1 MDGVDP
7 VGPDEMDRAEA
18 ATRPQCPRQAGE
30 CSGHVVDMRNDLV
43 ADDRVEGPRL

>member
-18 ATRPQCPRQAGE
+18 ATRPQCPRQVGE
-30 CSGHVVDMRNDLV
+30 CRHVVEMRNDLA